1 MAKAL
6 GYLDAEN
13 VVVDEQFV
21 ESRPLVRDIVARGR
35 ADITKLR
42 ANQYIHDEPL
52 ASTVALILKLNPQIV
67 SMPAKEAIADSI
79 EFNRRVTPKNGKL
92 TDAEVQAVIAF
103 TLAQGQIKQPVAL
116 EKVTDYSFVE
126 EAARQLEARK

>member
-1 MAKAL
+1 VAKAL

-21 ESRPLVRDIVARGR
+21 ESRPLVRDIVARGQ

-79 EFNRRVTPKNGKL
+79 EFNRRVAPKNGKL